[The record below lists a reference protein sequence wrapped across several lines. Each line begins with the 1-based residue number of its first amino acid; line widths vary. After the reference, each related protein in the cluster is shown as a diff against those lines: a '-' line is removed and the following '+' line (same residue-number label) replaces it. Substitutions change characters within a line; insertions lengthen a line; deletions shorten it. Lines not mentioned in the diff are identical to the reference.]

1 MRYRRKI
8 AMILALMA
16 ITAALLPGVAAQAQG
31 DETDPAVLMM
41 ATARAHISGISS
53 IDQLGGMKDAY
64 RDYYNDV
71 LGSANLD
78 DGQKAQIIAIRDGK
92 IDALDD
98 KIGDLEKAQRRLLR
112 IPNPLRIFGGVL
124 RGGKRV
130 LRVVGKGIQAVGG
143 SVVRIIRDPKQ
154 LIKTAVLMVATG
166 GTSSFKDAVMTIV
179 KAQVR
184 REAKKAAYTQLAQI
198 AYRSKALRKAVDL
211 KDFLGIEGNPELEAA
226 LNDVFAGEK
235 DDGAG
240 TGDSDWGDIGYE
252 GEGGYDDPNDDESG
266 DIGYEGE
273 GGYDDPDDGSESA
286 VQDYSGAYTLELT
299 MNDLVV
305 TRHPYSADSGFAN
318 EAEYHAYIDEVVEDM
333 KTADAY
339 DDWRNPSGKVEIFH
353 DTAAGSVSLAILGE
367 DLVEAFVLGNEERY
381 YHAQMDAGTFAITG
395 QNTDG
400 NTAQGRMT
408 LAAAPDGGVTITGT
422 LTVENPGSLA
432 DVQRTFT
439 IRGTMSG
446 PGGEMIW

>member
-1 MRYRRKI
+1 
-8 AMILALMA
+8 MILALAA
-16 ITAALLPGVAAQAQG
+16 IAAALLPGAAVCAPD
-31 DETDPAVLMM
+31 DETDPAVLLM

-53 IDQLGGMKDAY
+53 IDQLRGMKDAY

-71 LGSANLD
+71 LGNANLD
-78 DGQKAQIIAIRDGK
+78 DDQKAQIMAIRDGK

-98 KIGDLEKAQRRLLR
+98 KISDLEKAQRRRQR

-130 LRVVGKGIQAVGG
+130 LRVVGKGIQAAGA

-154 LIKTAVLMVATG
+154 LMKTAVLMVATG
-166 GTSSFKDAVMTIV
+166 GTSSFKDAVITIV

-184 REAKKAAYTQLAQI
+184 REAKKAAYIQLAKI
-198 AYRSKALRKAVDL
+198 AYRSKALRKAVGL
-211 KDFLGIEGNPELEAA
+211 KDFLGIEGNADLEAA
-226 LNDVFAGEK
+226 LNDVFAGAK

-240 TGDSDWGDIGYE
+240 VGDSDWGDIGYE
-252 GEGGYDDPNDDESG
+252 GEGGYDDPDDGESG

-273 GGYDDPDDGSESA
+273 GGYDDPDDGGESA
-286 VQDYSGAYTLELT
+286 VQDYSGTYTLALT
-299 MNDLVV
+299 MSDLLV
-305 TRHPYSADSGFAN
+305 TRHPYAADSGFAN

-333 KTADAY
+333 KTAGEY
-339 DDWRNPSGKVEIFH
+339 DNWRNPSGKVEILH

-367 DLVEAFVLGNEERY
+367 DLVEAFVMGNGERY
-381 YHAQMDAGTFAITG
+381 YSVPIDAGTFAIAG
-395 QNTDG
+395 QNADG
-400 NTAQGRMT
+400 DTAQGRMT
-408 LAAAPDGGVTITGT
+408 LAAAPDGGMTITGT
-422 LTVENPGSLA
+422 LTVTNPGSLA